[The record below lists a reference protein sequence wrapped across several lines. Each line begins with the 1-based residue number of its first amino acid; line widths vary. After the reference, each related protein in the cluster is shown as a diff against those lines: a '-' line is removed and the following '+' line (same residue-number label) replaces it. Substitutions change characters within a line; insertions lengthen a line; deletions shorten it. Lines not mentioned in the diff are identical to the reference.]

1 MLEGISFDLRQSLE
15 IVRETGVNVTRMRTG
30 GGGARSRLWSQI
42 KADVY
47 GMPVAPLQPEEV
59 GILGAAMLA
68 MTGAGIVPDL
78 QAASHLVAERE
89 PFLPETAHVAL
100 YDRQF
105 ALFRDLHDQLQPS
118 FHQAARLASDE
129 T

>member
-1 MLEGISFDLRQSLE
+1 MLEGICFDLRQSLE
-15 IVRETGVNVTRMRTG
+15 IVREAGVDVTRMRTG
-30 GGGARSRLWSQI
+30 GGGARSPLWSQI

-47 GMPVAPLQPEEV
+47 GMPVAPLQHEEV

-68 MTGAGIVPDL
+68 MVGAGIVPDL
-78 QAASHLVAERE
+78 GVAARLVAERE
-89 PFLPETAHVAL
+89 PFQPEAVNVAR

-105 ALFRDLHDQLQPS
+105 ALFRDLHDRLQPS
-118 FHQAARLASDE
+118 FHQAARLANDE